1 MLGLLLRLKLTCIPA
16 EEACP
21 TVQAEKHA
29 GDAASEAE
37 GKQEAT
43 VEEHA
48 ALAANTDALTPGK
61 RWGARVLLMSGVNAR
76 CRPSATMLVLIGYL
90 RLWGKA

>member
-1 MLGLLLRLKLTCIPA
+1 MQ
-16 EEACP
+16 
-21 TVQAEKHA
+21 VEKHA
-29 GDAASEAE
+29 GDAASEAAE
-37 GKQEAT
+37 DKQEAS

-48 ALAANTDALTPGK
+48 ALAAATDALTPGK

-76 CRPSATMLVLIGYL
+76 CRPSATMLVLIGFL